1 MITSRIVSIGIVALL
16 HAALGYAFVPGLA
29 YNVIKQ
35 VPTVLETFDVQ
46 EAKPPEEEP
55 PPPPPEPEA
64 APPPVAPPP
73 EVVVQTAA
81 PPPPVV
87 VAVPRPPVISAPPP
101 PPVVQRPS
109 KASPPSP
116 RGRRAQWLTPAAL
129 PGPAHPAGT
138 HAD

>member
-1 MITSRIVSIGIVALL
+1 MIWRECRGLMAYADQQMSTRRIVSIGIVALL
-16 HAALGYAFVPGLA
+16 HAALGYAFVTGLA

-73 EVVVQTAA
+73 EVRSEEHTSELQSLM
-81 PPPPVV
+81 
-87 VAVPRPPVISAPPP
+87 RISYA
-101 PPVVQRPS
+101 
-109 KASPPSP
+109 
-116 RGRRAQWLTPAAL
+116 
-129 PGPAHPAGT
+129 
-138 HAD
+138 